1 MTAYDAYRGPYTLSS
16 GETRYGPYAPELET
30 ATAAGLTI
38 QSRYELEIEKNFA
51 RTDIQVVKK
60 SQIHAFAE
68 AYKKLLLK

>member
-16 GETRYGPYAPELET
+16 GETRYGPYATLQ
-30 ATAAGLTI
+30 AQNSGGLTI
-38 QSRYELEIEKNFA
+38 QSRYELEVEKNFA

>member
-1 MTAYDAYRGPYTLSS
+1 MTAYDVYRGPYTLPN
-16 GETRYGPYAPELET
+16 GETRYGPYATLE
-30 ATAAGLTI
+30 AQSAGLTI

-68 AYKKLLLK
+68 AYKKLLL